1 MRQTIQQTIQQT
13 RRHTSLGLLLC
24 LATGCANQPANTAS
38 ATPPIIDE
46 QLLAAPPTGWQI
58 VDQLNN
64 TRTRLVDYIPAEQTP
79 DNWQTRLSFESHAA
93 LTDLDPIETLLRE
106 VEKTREKCS
115 DLKDYNLFSGL
126 ENNYRTSTRLML
138 CGNNAFTQRG
148 EISMLKVIQ
157 GNDYFY
163 FVRLVKRLSTFD
175 NGTANIEGIEESE
188 IAVWSTYLSNI
199 RVCDP
204 RLTAHPCYTT
214 HRKATGLN

>member
-1 MRQTIQQTIQQT
+1 VRQTIQQTIRLT
-13 RRHTSLGLLLC
+13 RRLTSLGLLIC
-24 LATGCANQPANTAS
+24 LATSCANQPANTAS
-38 ATPPIIDE
+38 ATQPIIDE
-46 QLLAAPPTGWQI
+46 QLLATPPTGWQI

-126 ENNYRTSTRLML
+126 ENNYKTSTRLML

-163 FVRLVKRLSTFD
+163 FVRLVKRLSVFD
-175 NGTANIEGIEESE
+175 NGSANIEGIEESE

-204 RLTAHPCYTT
+204 RLTAHPCPKPRTE
-214 HRKATGLN
+214 KEPG